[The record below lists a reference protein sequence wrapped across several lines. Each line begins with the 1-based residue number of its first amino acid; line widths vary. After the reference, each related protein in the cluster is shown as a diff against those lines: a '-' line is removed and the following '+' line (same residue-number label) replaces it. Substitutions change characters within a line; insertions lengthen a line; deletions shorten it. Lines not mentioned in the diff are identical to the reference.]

1 MPRWLKITFSVIGF
15 IIAINLGRL
24 MGRLSEDSLGGNTT
38 AIILIVVVVFV
49 VIYAR
54 RDQIRS
60 FFDKDSK

>member
-1 MPRWLKITFSVIGF
+1 MPRWLKITLSVIGF
-15 IIAINLGRL
+15 IIAINLGRAIGH
-24 MGRLSEDSLGGNTT
+24 MSEESLGGNVSI
-38 AIILIVVVVFV
+38 IILIVVVVFV